1 MNQMNS
7 IDSITVKATIDS
19 LAAKYPNANPSDI
32 NAGVKQ
38 VAIFWMKSDGTK
50 EQFARF
56 CLDNYITDESQK
68 QVVFEKISRN
78 LEILDGYFNKMTVGL
93 KEPIDMNLGAITPID
108 QMFGGY
114 NPISHLSD
122 DLFNN
127 KIAFYIL
134 LNFKYYT
141 LAEKTSLGASW
152 NRTQWALARLGGLTD
167 SRVPGELMLKTSVI
181 GAKTDAYIN
190 QYNIFMGNL
199 VNNKNEKL
207 FPSDMKL
214 ISHWGLRDQLKA
226 NYNDRQGLE
235 KQKMIYAVMKHIINQ
250 DIPSEVINSGKYLWN
265 PLSNRLLSNGKDTSF
280 KPEPDTRYEWLL
292 KNFKALKAMDTYYPL
307 FPTYIQLKFDNEME
321 IPQPDVEKLFIDL
334 VSSGEVKKVAG
345 LIEKRLGRKL
355 EPFDIWYDGFTS
367 SNDVNT
373 DELDKI
379 IEKKYPN
386 SNAFQKDIPNIL
398 IKLGFKPDKA
408 EYIASKIQTDAGR
421 GAGHAWGAEIKGDKA
436 RLRTRIGEKGMNYQG
451 FNVAMH
457 ELGHC
462 VEQTIS
468 LYDIDYY
475 MLKGVPNT
483 AFTEALAFIFQGRD
497 LDMLGIKNNQ
507 TDKSEL
513 MALDI
518 FWSNYEIMGV
528 SLVDMNV
535 WKWLY
540 QHPDATKE
548 ELKEAVIKIA
558 KEIWNKYYAD
568 VFGVKDQ
575 PILAIYSHM
584 INFPLY
590 LSAYP
595 IGYLINFQIEKY
607 MEGKNFADEV
617 MRIYSKGRLIPQ
629 LWMKEAVG
637 EELSNKPLLEA
648 VDKALVKIK

>member
-1 MNQMNS
+1 
-7 IDSITVKATIDS
+7 
-19 LAAKYPNANPSDI
+19 
-32 NAGVKQ
+32 
-38 VAIFWMKSDGTK
+38 
-50 EQFARF
+50 
-56 CLDNYITDESQK
+56 
-68 QVVFEKISRN
+68 
-78 LEILDGYFNKMTVGL
+78 
-93 KEPIDMNLGAITPID
+93 
-108 QMFGGY
+108 
-114 NPISHLSD
+114 
-122 DLFNN
+122 
-127 KIAFYIL
+127 
-134 LNFKYYT
+134 
-141 LAEKTSLGASW
+141 
-152 NRTQWALARLGGLTD
+152 
-167 SRVPGELMLKTSVI
+167 
-181 GAKTDAYIN
+181 
-190 QYNIFMGNL
+190 
-199 VNNKNEKL
+199 
-207 FPSDMKL
+207 
-214 ISHWGLRDQLKA
+214 
-226 NYNDRQGLE
+226 
-235 KQKMIYAVMKHIINQ
+235 
-250 DIPSEVINSGKYLWN
+250 
-265 PLSNRLLSNGKDTSF
+265 
-280 KPEPDTRYEWLL
+280 
-292 KNFKALKAMDTYYPL
+292 
-307 FPTYIQLKFDNEME
+307 ME